1 LYFREAGRVAQ
12 LAQAEAE
19 AEAEAQRL
27 EMGMAKRRS
36 DVREADAGHLPP
48 ALDFGESGGH

>member
-1 LYFREAGRVAQ
+1 VAQ

-19 AEAEAQRL
+19 AEAEVQRL
-27 EMGMAKRRS
+27 AMGMEKRRS